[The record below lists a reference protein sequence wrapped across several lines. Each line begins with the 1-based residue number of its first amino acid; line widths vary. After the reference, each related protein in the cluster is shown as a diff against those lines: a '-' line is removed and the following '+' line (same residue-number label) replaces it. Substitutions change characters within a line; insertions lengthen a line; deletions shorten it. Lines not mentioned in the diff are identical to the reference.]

1 MLVVFAQVI
10 GAAAERAPSL
20 AAAAVEEQLRR
31 QPFQPLPSALQFA
44 PVLLAA
50 LARGRTSFPAA
61 NLLDHFTGMLC
72 IASILKMTGNS
83 FNNKLFV

>member
-1 MLVVFAQVI
+1 MLVIFAQVI

-31 QPFQPLPSALQFA
+31 QPFQPLPSALRFA

-61 NLLDHFTGMLC
+61 NLLDQLTGMLC
-72 IASILKMTGNS
+72 DASII
-83 FNNKLFV
+83 